1 MHKKLKDELANF
13 TLYTEI
19 LEEIDD
25 EDKQELPQHLE
36 GDNTS
41 EDDDNQKE
49 QLQSK
54 MRQLQIQKEQQ
65 LKTQL

>member
-25 EDKQELPQHLE
+25 EDKQELP
-36 GDNTS
+36 
-41 EDDDNQKE
+41 
-49 QLQSK
+49 
-54 MRQLQIQKEQQ
+54 
-65 LKTQL
+65 